1 MPVLLVRER
10 CTTCSKEGKPAALVH
25 QEIWNWLLCQHEK
38 HRIYHRRCRLLTT
51 PRYYDEWTQWGYSN
65 SKVFSRALAFIF
77 TGAFSSPSHFSNFS
91 SASHTMKCA
100 EHFFYTQ
107 ATLLVLC
114 KPLLDQVAAFITA
127 ALSKFTPTLNDN
139 IWIAKQTRASFHW
152 LLQSGNLLYGGFV
165 PVVILVLPYLESIS
179 NLNDR
184 RVRWIWQTNRP
195 RVSAP
200 FCCSATPQTPVLGLH
215 LVISVSFP
223 ILRAG
228 CPRLSTSTAGS
239 CRTQNHSPRLVQHV
253 LLTGWGAILEAL
265 SFPGKEPAH
274 SPHYYSTNMSLL
286 HCKDFPSP
294 MC

>member
-1 MPVLLVRER
+1 MRSIEYTTGGAGSLLHHDIMMSEHNEATPTVRFFPELLLLFLLGLFPLYLIFPTSVLPVI
-10 CTTCSKEGKPAALVH
+10 
-25 QEIWNWLLCQHEK
+25 QWNVL
-38 HRIYHRRCRLLTT
+38 
-51 PRYYDEWTQWGYSN
+51 
-65 SKVFSRALAFIF
+65 
-77 TGAFSSPSHFSNFS
+77 NF
-91 SASHTMKCA
+91 
-100 EHFFYTQ
+100 FFYTQ
-107 ATLLVLC
+107 ATSLVLC

>member
-77 TGAFSSPSHFSNFS
+77 TGAFSSLSHFSNFS

-100 EHFFYTQ
+100 ELFFLYPSNFASPVQ
-107 ATLLVLC
+107 ASARPSCSLYYSCTFKIYSNFKWQYLDC
-114 KPLLDQVAAFITA
+114 KADQGKFPLTA
-127 ALSKFTPTLNDN
+127 TVRESAV
-139 IWIAKQTRASFHW
+139 WC
-152 LLQSGNLLYGGFV
+152 FV

-184 RVRWIWQTNRP
+184 RVRWIWQTKRP
-195 RVSAP
+195 CVSAP

-274 SPHYYSTNMSLL
+274 SPHYHSTNMSLL